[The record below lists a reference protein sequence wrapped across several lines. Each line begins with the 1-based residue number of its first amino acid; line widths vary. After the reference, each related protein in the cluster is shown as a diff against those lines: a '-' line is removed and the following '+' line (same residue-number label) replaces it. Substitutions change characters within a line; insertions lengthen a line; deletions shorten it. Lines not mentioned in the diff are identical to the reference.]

1 MNTLTPLLET
11 IPIQEILILLAA
23 TCAALA
29 VASWAARLRVNVG
42 PAPARALADY
52 TGQGQADDPVEKL
65 GNWLLRRFPSLRS
78 VGNVETQRRWLGL
91 LGGAPSLPLLLG
103 QALLLGLGG
112 VMLALG
118 SGVPLAWSLVVLG
131 ALYPF
136 LRLRSGANRI
146 RRSVERALPELTALM
161 AAEMAAGHPPDKAL
175 ERAAE
180 WGGPLAALVA
190 EAVAGARTKGRPLLG
205 RGGVQ
210 GLLLETVDRYNLP
223 SLRAFA
229 AQVDMAAKKG
239 AAGPELMESLARML
253 VLEYKERSLREAEK
267 LDSRLAVPS
276 VLFFF
281 LPFLFLILT
290 PLLMPVLDLL

>member
-1 MNTLTPLLET
+1 M
-11 IPIQEILILLAA
+11 
-23 TCAALA
+23 
-29 VASWAARLRVNVG
+29 
-42 PAPARALADY
+42 
-52 TGQGQADDPVEKL
+52 
-65 GNWLLRRFPSLRS
+65 
-78 VGNVETQRRWLGL
+78 
-91 LGGAPSLPLLLG
+91 
-103 QALLLGLGG
+103 
-112 VMLALG
+112 
-118 SGVPLAWSLVVLG
+118 
-131 ALYPF
+131 
-136 LRLRSGANRI
+136 
-146 RRSVERALPELTALM
+146 
-161 AAEMAAGHPPDKAL
+161 
-175 ERAAE
+175 
-180 WGGPLAALVA
+180 
-190 EAVAGARTKGRPLLG
+190 AGARTKGRPLLG